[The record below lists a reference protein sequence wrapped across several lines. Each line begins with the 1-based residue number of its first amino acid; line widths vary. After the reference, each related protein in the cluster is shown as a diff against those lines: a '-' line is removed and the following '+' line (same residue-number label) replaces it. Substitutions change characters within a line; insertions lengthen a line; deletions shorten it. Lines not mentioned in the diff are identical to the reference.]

1 MSNTLHTPTL
11 AARGSG
17 DTPPDGRRMQQ
28 LFTRYKLLALLLAV
42 ALIWAFFY
50 LQTGGTFLTPN
61 SISNL
66 FLQMSV
72 TGMLACGMVFV
83 IIAGEIDLSVGSLLG
98 LLGGLAALL
107 TVNLGWSTGLT
118 VATVLA
124 MGAAIGVVNGLIVTQ
139 LRVPSFI
146 VGLGGMLAF
155 RGLLQWSTDSVT
167 IAPVPDAL
175 GQIAQSFV
183 PAWLSWWL
191 AAVIV
196 AACAALTLRRRY
208 RHRQAAT
215 PTPTTPQWQ
224 DWLKLLAIT
233 VFAFGF
239 VAVLNQAN
247 GVPLP
252 VLILLVLLAV
262 FSYLAMHTVFGRHVY
277 AVGGNVE
284 ATRLSGVNVGRVKL
298 LVFVLMGLMCA
309 FAGIVTTAR
318 AAAGSPSAGVGGEL
332 DAISACFIGGTS
344 MRGGSG
350 TVYGALLGA
359 LVMASLDNGMQQ
371 MNVDSSWQMIVK
383 GVVLVLAVWID
394 VATRSERA

>member
-1 MSNTLHTPTL
+1 MPTH
-11 AARGSG
+11 RSG
-17 DTPPDGRRMQQ
+17 DSRPDGRSIQL

-42 ALIWAFFY
+42 ALIWGFFY

-98 LLGGLAALL
+98 LLGGLAAIL
-107 TVNLGWSTGLT
+107 TVNLGWSTWLA
-118 VATVLA
+118 VATVLVT
-124 MGAAIGVVNGLIVTQ
+124 GAAIGVVNGLIITR

-146 VGLGGMLAF
+146 VGLGGMLTF
-155 RGLLQWSTDSVT
+155 RGLLQWGTDSVT
-167 IAPVPDAL
+167 IAPVPESL
-175 GQIAQSFV
+175 SQIAQSFV
-183 PAWLSWWL
+183 PAWLSWLL

-196 AACAALTLRRRY
+196 VACAALMLRRRY
-208 RHRQAAT
+208 LYSQAPLQHSA
-215 PTPTTPQWQ
+215 PAAQWV
-224 DWLKLLAIT
+224 DGLKLLAIA

-252 VLILLVLLAV
+252 VLILLVLLAIFTYV
-262 FSYLAMHTVFGRHVY
+262 AMQTVFGRHVY

-284 ATRLSGVNVGRVKL
+284 ATRLSGVNVDRVKL

-318 AAAGSPSAGVGGEL
+318 AAAGSPSAGVSGEL

-350 TVYGALLGA
+350 TVYGALIGA

-383 GVVLVLAVWID
+383 GAVLVLAVWID

>member
-1 MSNTLHTPTL
+1 MDSHTIH
-11 AARGSG
+11 
-17 DTPPDGRRMQQ
+17 Q
-28 LFTRYKLLALLLAV
+28 LFMRYKLLALLLAV
-42 ALIWAFFY
+42 ALIWVFFY
-50 LQTGGTFLTPN
+50 VQTGGTFLQPN

-98 LLGGLAALL
+98 LLGGLVAIL
-107 TVNLGWSTGLT
+107 TVNLGWNTWLA

-124 MGAAIGVVNGLIVTQ
+124 TGAAIGVVNGFIATRLH
-139 LRVPSFI
+139 VPSFI
-146 VGLGGMLAF
+146 VGLGGMLTF

-167 IAPVPDAL
+167 IAPVPDEL
-175 GQIAQSFV
+175 TNIAQGFV
-183 PAWLSWWL
+183 PAWLAWSL
-191 AAVIV
+191 AAAIV
-196 AACAALTLRRRY
+196 VLFAGLILSRRY
-208 RHRQAAT
+208 GHAPPLRTHT
-215 PTPTTPQWQ
+215 PAWV
-224 DWLKLLAIT
+224 DGLKLLAI
-233 VFAFGF
+233 AGSALGF

-252 VLILLVLLAV
+252 VLILLVLLV
-262 FSYLAMHTVFGRHVY
+262 IFSYVATQTVFGRHIY
-277 AVGGNVE
+277 AVGGNME

-350 TVYGALLGA
+350 TVYGALIGA

-371 MNVDSSWQMIVK
+371 MNVDSSWQMMVK
-383 GVVLVLAVWID
+383 GAVLVLAVWID
-394 VATRSERA
+394 VATRSERS

>member
-1 MSNTLHTPTL
+1 MSNLLHTEL
-11 AARGSG
+11 ARQGSG
-17 DTPPDGRRMQQ
+17 GPRLDGRTIQQ
-28 LFTRYKLLALLLAV
+28 LFVRYKVLALLLAV
-42 ALIWAFFY
+42 ALIWVFFWS
-50 LQTGGTFLTPN
+50 QTNGTFLRPN

-98 LLGGLAALL
+98 LLGGLVAIL
-107 TVNLGWSTGLT
+107 TVNHGWNTWVS
-118 VATVLA
+118 VAVVLA
-124 MGAAIGVVNGLIVTQ
+124 AGAAIGAFNGFITTK

-167 IAPVPDAL
+167 IAPVPDDL
-175 GQIAQSFV
+175 VNIAQSFV
-183 PAWLSWWL
+183 PAWLAWSL
-191 AAVIV
+191 ATAIV
-196 AACAALTLRRRY
+196 VLSVVLTLRRRAE
-208 RHRQAAT
+208 RARLSLSLPPMWADA
-215 PTPTTPQWQ
+215 
-224 DWLKLLAIT
+224 LKLLAI
-233 VFAFGF
+233 AAAALGF

-252 VLILLVLLAV
+252 VLILLVMLAV
-262 FSYLAMHTVFGRHVY
+262 FSYVATQTVFGRHVY
-277 AVGGNVE
+277 AVGGNME
-284 ATRLSGVNVGRVKL
+284 ATRLSGVNVARIKL

-309 FAGIVTTAR
+309 FAGIITTAR
-318 AAAGSPSAGVGGEL
+318 SAAGSPSAGVGGEL

-350 TVYGALLGA
+350 TVYGALIGA

-371 MNVDSSWQMIVK
+371 MNVDASWQMIVK

-394 VATRSERA
+394 VLSGSNRG